1 MGILLGGEYKLLQL
15 FVIKVH
21 CRKEILY
28 LMYRVSCVHTSVG
41 GLCNLAVRLNTPGF
55 QLSILPIL
63 HISCLFSRPT

>member
-1 MGILLGGEYKLLQL
+1 MGILLGGEYILLQL

-55 QLSILPIL
+55 
-63 HISCLFSRPT
+63 